1 MLSLSDRADVSVSFL
16 QQLANYTTLEVILKV
31 PIKVHKYWS
40 SSFS

>member
-1 MLSLSDRADVSVSFL
+1 MLSLSDKADVSDHAAADKL
-16 QQLANYTTLEVILKV
+16 HMLEVILEV